1 MEVVNICLIVAVLV
15 VAVVAIYVVLI
26 QYELSKPI
34 YEIREIENSVGVKK
48 YGVFS
53 VKYDQI
59 LSSFDTLEKAQEYFN
74 ENCL

>member
-1 MEVVNICLIVAVLV
+1 MEIYKTCLIVAFLLL
-15 VAVVAIYVVLI
+15 AVVAIYVFFI

-59 LSSFDTLEKAQEYFN
+59 VSSFDTLEEAQEYFN

>member
-26 QYELSKPI
+26 QYELSQPI
-34 YEIREIENSVGVKK
+34 YEIREIENSFGVKK